1 MTQQADI
8 DDLVKANGWRNVP
21 TSVIS
26 REGVT
31 INLDEDRWTLPI
43 TNRAGSRLNFSKIKN
58 RILRWALKTY
68 VIHRIERVST
78 AAGSK
83 AYESVWRCF
92 LRRQVDFDIAEGP
105 EFRLN
110 FISLIEAVI
119 WKARRDHKLY
129 QIYEAIRWYLWSAEN
144 YPELG
149 FCPIYALELDSMT
162 IPGGPKGE
170 AVRMLD
176 PECGPLH
183 RSLELPLIIDAL
195 RSDTSTAFVDVQ
207 QRAAVALSLAL
218 GRNPMNLTYLRD
230 TDFEDLTPGST
241 ERCYVIHMPRIKKR
255 QLSPRDDRRAEYL
268 APEFARH
275 IIALKSRNAQIETS
289 AEINGEKIHVPRPL
303 FVSPRINSVALETG
317 QLMALFNVTSD
328 YITSLIKSFVT
339 RHNIISPIT
348 GEPLEITVRRL
359 RYTLATNLAAE
370 GIGKRELARILDHS
384 DTQHVQVYFDVAS
397 NIVEHLDKAAAKSF
411 SKYVSFFKGKI
422 ITESDAT
429 EHSEKYLSFYD
440 DINNSDDTEIG
451 ICGQSKLCHLD
462 PPYSCYLCP
471 KFQPFKHA
479 DHEHVLECLLSNRN
493 QLINDYEKA
502 RLGIQLDDVIAAVAE
517 VVKLCDSGVHN
528 E

>member
-1 MTQQADI
+1 MVRQIDV
-8 DDLVKANGWRNVP
+8 DDLVKAHGWRSIP
-21 TSVIS
+21 ARIIS
-26 REGVT
+26 REGMT
-31 INLDEDRWTLPI
+31 IKLDGDRWTLPI
-43 TNRAGSRLNFSKIKN
+43 TNRSGSRLNFSKIKN
-58 RILRWALKTY
+58 RTLRWALKAY

-78 AAGSK
+78 ASGSK

-92 LRRQVDFDIAEGP
+92 LRRQDDFDIAEGP
-105 EFRLN
+105 KFRLN
-110 FISLIEAVI
+110 FISLVEAVI
-119 WKARRDHKLY
+119 MRARFDHKLY
-129 QIYEAIRWYLWSAEN
+129 QIYEAIRWYLWAAEN

-149 FCPIYALELDSMT
+149 FCPNYAIALDSMT

-170 AVRMLD
+170 AVRMQD

-195 RSDTSTAFVDVQ
+195 RSDTSATFADVQ

-218 GRNPMNLTYLRD
+218 GRNPLNLTYLRE
-230 TDFEDLTPGST
+230 TDFEDLTPGAT

-255 QLSPRDDRRAEYL
+255 QLDPRDDRRTEYL

-275 IIALKSRNAQIETS
+275 IIALKSRNAQIETCT
-289 AEINGEKIHVPRPL
+289 EIDGKKIHVPRPL
-303 FVSPRINSVALETG
+303 FVNHRINSIALETG
-317 QLMALFNVTSD
+317 QLMALFDVTSE
-328 YITSLIKSFVT
+328 YITSLIKSFVA
-339 RHNIISPIT
+339 RHKIISPIT

-384 DTQHVQVYFDVAS
+384 DTQHVQVYFDIAS

-411 SKYVSFFKGKI
+411 SEYVSFFKGKI
-422 ITESDAT
+422 ITETDAVK
-429 EHSEKYLSFYD
+429 HSEKYLSFFD
-440 DINNSDDTEIG
+440 ETNNSDDTEIG

-517 VVKLCDSGVHN
+517 VVKLCNAGGNN